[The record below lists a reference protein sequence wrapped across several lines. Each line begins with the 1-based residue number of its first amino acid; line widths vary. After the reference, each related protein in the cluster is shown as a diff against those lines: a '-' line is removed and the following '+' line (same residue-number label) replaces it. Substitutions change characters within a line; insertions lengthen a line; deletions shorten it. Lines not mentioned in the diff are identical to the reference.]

1 MSGEVTFI
9 LDTPAGVLVR
19 RIPNASPLPE
29 TADQGTATEE
39 AVHDAAAL
47 WGLPDFTYRGHLVDV
62 GGGTRELGDNL
73 LIVGPLGI
81 VVQVKNRN
89 GATDNTARETQWLL
103 KQAATALKQAR
114 GTVRRLKLG
123 PVELANARGRTIT
136 LDAKE
141 KHWVAVVVLDHPDP
155 PDGVAVPIGDG
166 VPAVVMLRRDWE
178 FLFDQLRSTHAF
190 GAYIERIAGDPVP
203 LGEEPRRYFELAL
216 ADQQATPEPPDAVL
230 VKAGGRTLSAP
241 LLPLAPGPD
250 DFRPLLLV
258 RSIFEDI
265 ALIPVAPDEES
276 RRLAALAELD
286 RLPVAHR
293 AEMGR
298 FMENALARVIEA
310 APDETIWQMRRF
322 LGGEDKVHLA
332 FAASSQFS
340 EMHKDMFGW
349 WVELRHYDH
358 QQLLD
363 DPNEL
368 LTVGVLLTPRHDGTR
383 AFDTT
388 MIAVGGELDFSESE
402 LALLRDAWPTPAD
415 EDAA

>member
-1 MSGEVTFI
+1 MPGEVTFI
-9 LDTPAGVLVR
+9 LETPAGVLLR

-29 TADQGTATEE
+29 SADQGTATEE
-39 AVHDAAAL
+39 AVHDAAAV
-47 WGLPDFTYRGHLVDV
+47 WGLPDFTYRGHVVGV

-81 VVQVKNRN
+81 VVQVKSRN
-89 GATDNTARETQWLL
+89 GATDNADRETHWLL
-103 KQAATALKQAR
+103 KQTAIALKQAR
-114 GTVRRLKLG
+114 GTVRRLKLA
-123 PVELANARGRTIT
+123 PVNLINARGRTIT
-136 LDAKE
+136 LDANAKR
-141 KHWVAVVVLDHPDP
+141 WVAVVVLDHPDP
-155 PDGVAVPIGDG
+155 PDSVAVPIGGG

-190 GAYIERIAGDPVP
+190 GAYIERIAGDPVA
-203 LGEEPRRYFELAL
+203 LGDEPKRYLELAL

-230 VKAGGRTLSAP
+230 IKAGGRTMSAP
-241 LLPLAPGPD
+241 LLPLLSNPD

-265 ALIPVAPDEES
+265 ALIPVAPDEEA

-293 AEMGR
+293 AEMGQ
-298 FMENALARVIEA
+298 FMEDALARVVEA
-310 APDETIWQMRRF
+310 GPDETLWQMRRF
-322 LGGEDKVHLA
+322 LGGDDHVHLA

-349 WVELRHYDH
+349 WVQLRHYDH

-363 DPNEL
+363 DPDEL
-368 LTVGVLLTPRHDGTR
+368 LTVGVLLTPRYDGKR

-402 LALLRDAWPTPAD
+402 LALLRDAWPTQLSD
-415 EDAA
+415 EAA